1 VEVELLGTDG
11 SHDDIENTELSSG
24 KSTDH
29 DPSGDKSDSAESVHT
44 FLSGDVLESCEHTSG
59 ATSSSLVDLGEEGI
73 SGVRDGGSDDTSNNT
88 RLERYNDVLSFGELL
103 GGLSLSLVDHLS
115 SLTLNSELSHGVRNL
130 FAENGD
136 ESRVEATDET
146 VFSHDSLGTLTHTV
160 SIVGLRDKSDS
171 AGFIRAKEDISDSFS
186 HSGRG
191 KVDLLSVVPG
201 FLVTH
206 GVDESSLEVFDS
218 TELEPSLDEVS
229 LHGGSETS
237 EEGTSTFVGNDVSGS
252 RNETGVDL
260 GVKLDSG
267 LNNIN
272 GGDTT
277 VSKRAADTTSKGTLK
292 EVFSIEGSLTHN
304 FTIA

>member
-1 VEVELLGTDG
+1 MEVELLGTDG

-24 KSTDH
+24 KSSDH

-88 RLERYNDVLSFGELL
+88 RLERYNDVLSFGELI
-103 GGLSLSLVDHLS
+103 GGLSLSLVDHLR

-146 VFSHDSLGTLTHTV
+146 VFSHDSLGTRTHTV

-171 AGFIRAKEDISDSFS
+171 AGFIRA
-186 HSGRG
+186 
-191 KVDLLSVVPG
+191 
-201 FLVTH
+201 
-206 GVDESSLEVFDS
+206 
-218 TELEPSLDEVS
+218 
-229 LHGGSETS
+229 
-237 EEGTSTFVGNDVSGS
+237 
-252 RNETGVDL
+252 
-260 GVKLDSG
+260 
-267 LNNIN
+267 
-272 GGDTT
+272 
-277 VSKRAADTTSKGTLK
+277 
-292 EVFSIEGSLTHN
+292 
-304 FTIA
+304 

>member
-1 VEVELLGTDG
+1 M
-11 SHDDIENTELSSG
+11 
-24 KSTDH
+24 
-29 DPSGDKSDSAESVHT
+29 
-44 FLSGDVLESCEHTSG
+44 
-59 ATSSSLVDLGEEGI
+59 
-73 SGVRDGGSDDTSNNT
+73 
-88 RLERYNDVLSFGELL
+88 
-103 GGLSLSLVDHLS
+103 
-115 SLTLNSELSHGVRNL
+115 
-130 FAENGD
+130 
-136 ESRVEATDET
+136 
-146 VFSHDSLGTLTHTV
+146 
-160 SIVGLRDKSDS
+160 
-171 AGFIRAKEDISDSFS
+171 
-186 HSGRG
+186 
-191 KVDLLSVVPG
+191 SVVPG

-206 GVDESSLEVFDS
+206 GVDEFSLEVFDS

-252 RNETGVDL
+252 RNETGVGL

-277 VSKRAADTTSKGTLK
+277 VSNRAADTTSKGTLK